1 MESIRPG
8 EEQPT
13 TILGSIAPP
22 PPKSQAKQS
31 WLWTSFSQNN
41 EILKILQWQTQLG
54 SIAAPGTSLLV
65 HASPIA
71 QAPQP
76 KGDTGKVIIDLS
88 DRQVYLYSDR
98 DSKIAIAQYD
108 IAIGQDGWET
118 PPGRYLIEGMQTDPA
133 WQHPLTHEVIPPG
146 PDNPLGAAWISF
158 LTVDGYSLGLHGTID
173 ESLVGQAVSHGCVR
187 MRNADILELYDK
199 VALGW
204 PLDVQP

>member
-8 EEQPT
+8 DEQPT
-13 TILGSIAPP
+13 AILGSIAPP
-22 PPKSQAKQS
+22 PPKERAKQ
-31 WLWTSFSQNN
+31 LWNPFSPGH
-41 EILKILQWQTQLG
+41 ELLKILQWQTRLG
-54 SIAAPGTSLLV
+54 NMAGPSASLL
-65 HASPIA
+65 ASAMPVA

-76 KGDTGKVIIDLS
+76 TGETGKVIIDLS

-98 DSKIAIAQYD
+98 NSKIAIAQYD

-173 ESLVGQAVSHGCVR
+173 ESLVGQAVSHGCIR